1 MREVNKANLLNYES
15 DDSEEDSADA
25 VGMLDSDGLANS
37 DDELNL
43 KGQKEDLRVNNTW
56 GKNKKSYY

>member
-1 MREVNKANLLNYES
+1 LLNYES